1 MTRISKAIRSIAIA
15 LTLSG
20 LALGSL
26 AVTGAMRSNVLIADG
41 SSQRGDWDPG

>member
-1 MTRISKAIRSIAIA
+1 MTRISKAVRTIALA

-26 AVTGAMRSNVLIADG
+26 AAMGVTPTNTLIADG

>member
-1 MTRISKAIRSIAIA
+1 MNRITKTIRSIAIA

-26 AVTGAMRSNVLIADG
+26 AVTGALTNNVLIADG
-41 SSQRGDWDPG
+41 SGQRGDWDPG